1 MIFGKKMMNILF
13 MVSIAVLICIPFVIQ
28 ESTSNVVASD
38 QIAKVEAKQPN
49 EKVTMTATE
58 LQEKLDA

>member
-1 MIFGKKMMNILF
+1 MIFGKKMRNILF
-13 MVSIAVLICIPFVIQ
+13 IVSIAVLICIPFVIQ